1 MTVSKTGCAAW
12 KRNIASYGDSMS
24 QFSNVFLL
32 GSDTAVGGT
41 RYQRAGRDRWIVPA
55 KGHRVCAAENS
66 FFKAFAVQW
75 TKIGL
80 SKTREDM
87 RCIEIGGSEYL
98 NERVLRPF
106 CSSPCRALM
115 FRYGC

>member
-1 MTVSKTGCAAW
+1 MRTLPPTAIRCHNSQTYFYLDPTPLLEALAISV
-12 KRNIASYGDSMS
+12 RVVIELDS
-24 QFSNVFLL
+24 
-32 GSDTAVGGT
+32 
-41 RYQRAGRDRWIVPA
+41 PA
-55 KGHRVCAAENS
+55 KGIASAPPKNS
-66 FFKAFAVQW
+66 FVKAFAVQW

>member
-24 QFSNVFLL
+24 QYSNVFLL
-32 GSDTAVGGT
+32 GPDTAVGGT
-41 RYQRAGRDRWIVPA
+41 RISMRVVIELESPGQ
-55 KGHRVCAAENS
+55 GHRLGPKNS
-66 FFKAFAVQW
+66 FVKAFAVQW